1 MIKLARNALGD
12 LGYFRTADGKLIKW
26 QFIKNLI
33 ELQIEEGFN
42 IAKKLN
48 PDHLYWQ
55 RQKMKMKLA
64 AQTFCSSTA
73 AVLQFSQRIIKHK
86 KFINCTDT
94 IVFVRNVDRLFDFLN
109 SQHPASSGFKSP
121 IRLSNFE
128 KKSSDLIN
136 L

>member
-42 IAKKLN
+42 IAKKFN

-55 RQKMKMKLA
+55 R
-64 AQTFCSSTA
+64 
-73 AVLQFSQRIIKHK
+73 
-86 KFINCTDT
+86 
-94 IVFVRNVDRLFDFLN
+94 
-109 SQHPASSGFKSP
+109 
-121 IRLSNFE
+121 
-128 KKSSDLIN
+128 
-136 L
+136 